1 MKTRP
6 GPIFISVAEWSP
18 RDSAAGQFFGS
29 HIQTEVSERMSGGYM
44 TRLFPKSNSS
54 LLLHTGTAL
63 KSTVH
68 RLRDDKYFLLD
79 SAGIASPKL
88 CLRDALTR
96 VPSNTSFHNK
106 VGFMG
111 KPGPETEVNRSFLE
125 RYFIDIVAGDATAK
139 AIATARVFDLIGG
152 SADGTGSSN
161 EPFILPPRKYRQ
173 KQALMELNK
182 LWRQNKK
189 VNGFILE
196 KVRGG
201 YLVAIGGYIAFLRF
215 RPLINQK
222 IMSSCSFT
230 ISSIGFI
237 GKRPDI
243 VVF

>member
-1 MKTRP
+1 
-6 GPIFISVAEWSP
+6 
-18 RDSAAGQFFGS
+18 
-29 HIQTEVSERMSGGYM
+29 MSGGYM
-44 TRLFPKSNSS
+44 SRLFPKSNSS

-68 RLRDDKYFLLD
+68 RLRDDKYFLVD
-79 SAGIASPKL
+79 SGIASPKL
-88 CLRDALTR
+88 CLRDALTS
-96 VPSNTSFHNK
+96 VPSGTSFHNK

-139 AIATARVFDLIGG
+139 AIATARVFDLIG
-152 SADGTGSSN
+152 SVDGTSSGSSN
-161 EPFILPPRKYRQ
+161 EPLIVLPRKYRQ

-222 IMSSCSFT
+222 ILSSSSFT
-230 ISSIGFI
+230 ISSIGFV

-243 VVF
+243 LVF